1 MAGFFIAISHS
12 IFKFDLLKQQL
23 FSEMKI
29 KYSYVVI
36 EGNIGAEKTTLAGRI
51 ADQFNARLILEHF
64 ADNPFLPKFYNDP
77 EKYSF
82 PLELSFLASRYKQLK
97 EELVTQDLFKT
108 FTIADYYF
116 MKSLVFAASTLKGD
130 EYNLYRQIFYIIY
143 GTLPKPDLYVYL
155 HLNPER
161 LLQNIER
168 RGRNYEKS
176 ITKEY
181 LQKIQDSYFSFFRQN
196 PENKY
201 LVIDINEIDFV
212 DNESHY
218 SKIIGTIFFDD
229 YPAGLNKV
237 IL

>member
-1 MAGFFIAISHS
+1 VFAG
-12 IFKFDLLKQQL
+12 
-23 FSEMKI
+23 MKI
-29 KYSYVVI
+29 KYNYLVI
-36 EGNIGAEKTTLAGRI
+36 EGNIGAGKTTLAERI
-51 ADQFNARLILEHF
+51 AEQFNANLILEHF
-64 ADNPFLPKFYNDP
+64 ADNPFLPKFYREP

-97 EELVTQDLFKT
+97 DELVPQDLFKS

-116 MKSLVFAASTLKGD
+116 MKSLVFAASTLTGD

-143 GTLPKPDLYVYL
+143 GSLPKPDIYVYL
-155 HLNPER
+155 HLNPQR
-161 LLQNIER
+161 LMYNIEK

-176 ITKEY
+176 ITIEY

-201 LVIDINEIDFV
+201 LVIDVNDLDFV
-212 DNESHY
+212 ENKNDY
-218 SKIIGTIFFDD
+218 TKIIDTIFFNN
-229 YPAGLNKV
+229 YPVGLNKV